1 MYMMSADTFNQ
12 VLDLVESMS
21 DEEQMILIDLIRKRR
36 AERKRDE
43 IAANITIAMQE
54 YAQGQVFRGS
64 VDDVMTEL
72 INLEPLTH

>member
-43 IAANITIAMQE
+43 IAANIAIAMQE

>member
-1 MYMMSADTFNQ
+1 MYMMNTDTFNK

-43 IAANITIAMQE
+43 IAANISIAMQE

-64 VDDVMTEL
+64 VDDVMAEL
-72 INLEPLTH
+72 MK

>member
-54 YAQGQVFRGS
+54 YAQGQVFRCS